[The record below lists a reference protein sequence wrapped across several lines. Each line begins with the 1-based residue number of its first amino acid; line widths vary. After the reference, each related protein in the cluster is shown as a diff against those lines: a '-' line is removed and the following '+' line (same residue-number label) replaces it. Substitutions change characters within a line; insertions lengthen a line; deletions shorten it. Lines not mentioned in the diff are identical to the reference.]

1 VVAISRTTSAES
13 SSTVEGARVPAA
25 VDDEV
30 HTLLAPALVEGF
42 SAEAFTRRV
51 KSKFS
56 IYLSQK
62 NVQALIFQPSVQRII
77 LRSLHAPFAAGNSRE
92 L

>member
-1 VVAISRTTSAES
+1 VGGGDLAHHVRGES
-13 SSTVEGARVPAA
+13 VDGRGCSKVPAA

-51 KSKFS
+51 KIK
-56 IYLSQK
+56 
-62 NVQALIFQPSVQRII
+62 SVH
-77 LRSLHAPFAAGNSRE
+77 LRKTFRL
-92 L
+92 

>member
-1 VVAISRTTSAES
+1 LTLASTRTNRLFYLRINNS
-13 SSTVEGARVPAA
+13 EGGGDLAHHVRGEFVDGRGCSRVPAA

-51 KSKFS
+51 KIK
-56 IYLSQK
+56 
-62 NVQALIFQPSVQRII
+62 SVH
-77 LRSLHAPFAAGNSRE
+77 LRKTFRL
-92 L
+92 